1 MKQGQDLLKLLQ
13 GKQLLIFDFDG
24 TVADTSLLHAA
35 AFEQVLSPL
44 GVTVDYSNIA
54 GLKTL
59 DAMRKCLA
67 AIGRELPNED
77 LEVLV
82 ETKQKLVRQ
91 MIATHLAPL
100 PGVDE
105 FLRWARSRYRLS
117 MATSGSRGTVQLALA
132 KLGYEGWFD
141 PVVCAEDVRY
151 AKPNPEVFL
160 KVLRVTGVPATA
172 ALVFEDSVAGIKA
185 SENAAIDC
193 FDIITPHTL
202 LHHFASLSGDVK
214 NEKSVY

>member
-1 MKQGQDLLKLLQ
+1 MKQGQNLHQLLH

-35 AFEQVLSPL
+35 AFAQVLSPL
-44 GVTVDYSNIA
+44 GVAVDYSTIA

-67 AIGRELPNED
+67 AVGRELPNED

-82 ETKQKLVRQ
+82 VTKQKLVRQ
-91 MIATHLAPL
+91 MIATGLAPL

-105 FLRWARSRYRLS
+105 FLRWARPRYRLS

-141 PVVCAEDVRY
+141 PVVCADDVRHT
-151 AKPNPEVFL
+151 KPDPEGFL
-160 KVLRVTGVPATA
+160 TVLRITGVPASA
-172 ALVFEDSVAGIKA
+172 ALVFEDSVAGVKA
-185 SENAAIDC
+185 AENAKIDC
-193 FDIITPHTL
+193 FDVIPPRTL
-202 LHHFASLSGDVK
+202 LHHVASLNGDVK
-214 NEKSVY
+214 NE